1 MMQEPQERILICI
14 WNGSWELG
22 ESRSVDPR
30 TTIADH
36 EEKDQKAQK
45 VGPVKVNLLYR
56 QKKKKKPTKTNS
68 ISKLHFS
75 RGSRVHSILFTN
87 VIRNGLRRWGPASFR
102 GLGWPSYVSSTDS
115 RDTITNWA
123 L

>member
-1 MMQEPQERILICI
+1 MMQEPQERILICS

-56 QKKKKKPTKTNS
+56 EKKQQQKQTASANY
-68 ISKLHFS
+68 ISHE
-75 RGSRVHSILFTN
+75 
-87 VIRNGLRRWGPASFR
+87 GPAYIRFY
-102 GLGWPSYVSSTDS
+102 LQMW
-115 RDTITNWA
+115 
-123 L
+123 